1 MAFHTVADILS
12 ENERSHERLIA
23 GISGINDAQA
33 NFRPSEDEWTIAEI
47 IEHLNIVNGGFLR
60 ITAKLLKQAE
70 ANPKPAPADLNLG
83 GVLVGENGD
92 QAPKFQAP
100 EMVRPKG
107 GVAIADAVAGL
118 KQTIAGFAEIQSR
131 LEAVD
136 LSEQSFPHP
145 AAGPLSA
152 YQWMILLAEHS
163 DRHLGQI
170 GRIKAAEGFPA

>member
-1 MAFHTVADILS
+1 MAYHTVADIL
-12 ENERSHERLIA
+12 A
-23 GISGINDAQA
+23 ANDAATERFVAGVTGVTQA
-33 NFRPSEDEWTIAEI
+33 QADFRASADEWTIGEIAE
-47 IEHLNIVNGGFLR
+47 HVNIVNGGFLR
-60 ITAKLLKQAE
+60 IVGKLLRQAE
-70 ANPKPAPADLNLG
+70 ANPKPAPVDLNLR

-107 GVAIADAVAGL
+107 GVAIADSIVGL
-118 KQTIAGFAEIQSR
+118 RQTITGFAEVQSR

-136 LSEQSFPHP
+136 LSEQTFPHP

-152 YQWMILLAEHS
+152 YQWMILLTEHS

-170 GRIKAAEGFPA
+170 GRIKAADGFPA

>member
-1 MAFHTVADILS
+1 MTYHSVSDILAANGAATERFIAEVIS
-12 ENERSHERLIA
+12 VNE
-23 GISGINDAQA
+23 AQA
-33 NFRPSEDEWTIAEI
+33 DFRPVADEWTIAEI
-47 IEHLNIVNGGFLR
+47 VEHLNIVNGGFLR
-60 ITAKLLKQAE
+60 ITGKLLRQAE

-83 GVLVGENGD
+83 GVIVDADGNP
-92 QAPKFQAP
+92 APKFQAP

-107 GVAIADAVAGL
+107 GVAIDDSIVGL
-118 KQTIAGFAEIQSR
+118 QKTIAGFAELQPR

-145 AAGPLSA
+145 VAGPLSA

-170 GRIKAAEGFPA
+170 GRIKAADGFPS